1 MSIFRRIAVLLVF
14 LNIPLG
20 FILYGACYNQYLTR
34 RYWLAYLIRPFY
46 DYNEGI
52 LLSTIFVILLAML
65 LCIIAYAVKSEKKAK
80 VFAIIALILTLTES
94 AILVNEYY
102 FAYKVRTYF
111 NPETVQST
119 MIEIDLQQLEDLQN
133 NDETTMIYF
142 GRPSC
147 AHCSEIKPNLD
158 ILVNNSHSMVYY
170 YNTEQD
176 RDNNQNEMQAV
187 LDTYGVAAV
196 PALVVWADAGET
208 QEIYFNED
216 IVDYF
221 LDTDRFNY

>member
-80 VFAIIALILTLTES
+80 VFAIIALILTLTQS

>member
-187 LDTYGVAAV
+187 LDTYGVTAV

>member
-1 MSIFRRIAVLLVF
+1 MPIIKRLAILLVF
-14 LNIPLG
+14 LDLPLI
-20 FILYGACYNQYLTR
+20 FWSFASI
-34 RYWLAYLIRPFY
+34 
-46 DYNEGI
+46 
-52 LLSTIFVILLAML
+52 LSTAFVLMNYPLCCVMKHSWNQETFLIVFFISLCILPIMILVYNIKDLLHSRVLFMIGLLFFIFVIYMNCNANSFFNE
-65 LCIIAYAVKSEKKAK
+65 A
-80 VFAIIALILTLTES
+80 TL
-94 AILVNEYY
+94 NY
-102 FAYKVRTYF
+102 

-119 MIEIDLQQLEDLQN
+119 MVEIDLQQLKDLQN
-133 NDETTMIYF
+133 NEETAMIYF

-176 RDNNQNEMQAV
+176 RDDNHDEMQTV
-187 LDTYGVAAV
+187 LDIYGVETV

-208 QEIYFNED
+208 KEIYFNED

-221 LDTDRFNY
+221 LDTDRFSY

>member
-187 LDTYGVAAV
+187 RDTYGVAAV

>member
-65 LCIIAYAVKSEKKAK
+65 LCIIAYAVKSEQKAK

>member
-1 MSIFRRIAVLLVF
+1 MSNFRRIAILLIF

-34 RYWLAYLIRPFY
+34 RYWLAYLIKPVY
-46 DYNEGI
+46 DYIDGF

-65 LCIIAYAVKSEKKAK
+65 LCIIAYIVKSEKKAK
-80 VFAIIALILTLTES
+80 VFVIIALVLTLTES
-94 AILVNEYY
+94 AIVVNEYY
-102 FAYKVRTYF
+102 FAYKARTYF

-119 MIEIDLQQLEDLQN
+119 MVEIDLQQLEDLQN
-133 NDETTMIYF
+133 NEETTMIYF

-158 ILVNNSHSMVYY
+158 ILVNNSHSLVYY

-176 RDNNQNEMQAV
+176 RDDNHDEMQAV
-187 LDTYGVAAV
+187 LDIYGVAAV
-196 PALVVWADAGET
+196 PALVVWADAGKT
-208 QEIYFNED
+208 QEVYFNED

-221 LDTDRFNY
+221 LDTSRFSY